1 MSTTRLLVYLL
12 AGAAFAVAG
21 VLLMFFGRVQD
32 HVTTQLLGVIVYTA
46 AVPLL
51 FQAKLSKMEGRI
63 RTLERACF
71 EPAVP
76 RDCAAARPAP
86 GEDA

>member
-1 MSTTRLLVYLL
+1 LLVYLVV
-12 AGAAFAVAG
+12 GALFAVAG
-21 VLLMFFGRVQD
+21 VLLMFFGRVGD
-32 HVTTQLLGVIVYTA
+32 DITTQLLGVIAYTA

-63 RTLERACF
+63 RTLERTCLG
-71 EPAVP
+71 PAAP

-86 GEDA
+86 GEDS